1 VLATLRL
8 EFARTTAF
16 ALGIVEMVRVTAI
29 RALLPMVTAA
39 LGEELAHWSK
49 TLIETSLTFFAVI
62 IAWWIQT
69 IVSAFYS
76 GLRGGKM
83 FADGLVA
90 LLNEKNL
97 IQHVPLISQPF
108 DPDESYL
115 DEVVGYTVAAIGFG
129 FQLFNGFA
137 LPLPFNII
145 FLPLSIVEFFL
156 KLQISA
162 SSVPLPTSG

>member
-1 VLATLRL
+1 
-8 EFARTTAF
+8 
-16 ALGIVEMVRVTAI
+16 
-29 RALLPMVTAA
+29 
-39 LGEELAHWSK
+39 
-49 TLIETSLTFFAVI
+49 
-62 IAWWIQT
+62 
-69 IVSAFYS
+69 
-76 GLRGGKM
+76 
-83 FADGLVA
+83 
-90 LLNEKNL
+90 
-97 IQHVPLISQPF
+97 VPLISQPF